1 MPVDKL
7 VARCGKYGKAALAH
21 PQYPLMKNIAFFSL
35 ANLLGNFF
43 AFLFHFYIARA
54 LTVVE
59 YGAISALIAAFG
71 LFSLPIGSFAI
82 LVVKKVAQD
91 KAKAASV
98 AKGALNLSLAF
109 AATVC
114 FAIIVFSQAFLGFFH
129 LEEWLLVPL
138 FAFGVLLGCV
148 SAALNGVLQGLENFF
163 LSGSSFVAG
172 SLVKLLLGFVL
183 VGALGYGMLGALGAF
198 VAAIAVSTG
207 IVFCY
212 LFPLLK
218 EKGEPYYFWNMK
230 KDFLVITAISIGMFL
245 ALSGDLIVLGNL
257 FPEDELGFYAA
268 GSMLAK
274 IISYALL
281 PLSAVVF
288 PKMVESAHLKK
299 SSNVLFVGLALLAV
313 AGAAFLAFYWFFG
326 GFALSFL
333 YSDKYLA
340 GLSYLMVL
348 SLSVVFYCF
357 NALLSRQFIAERN
370 SFYTI
375 AVLAIPIAGLALLYF
390 IPDISFA
397 PYVMLGLNAVLF
409 VASMVLLKNGRMKA
423 AAEAP
428 VIS

>member
-1 MPVDKL
+1 MPIDKL
-7 VARCGKYGKAALAH
+7 VGKCGKYGKATLAD
-21 PQYPLMKNIAFFSL
+21 PNYPLMKNIAFFSL

-43 AFLFHFYIARA
+43 GFLFHFYIARA

-59 YGAISALIAAFG
+59 YGAISALIAAFS
-71 LFSLPIGSFAI
+71 LFGLPIGSFAI
-82 LVVKKVAQD
+82 LVVKKVAQGRGN
-91 KAKAASV
+91 ASAV
-98 AKGALNLSLAF
+98 AKGALGISFAF
-109 AATVC
+109 AAAAC
-114 FAIIVFSQAFLGFFH
+114 FALLVFSQAFLGFFH
-129 LEEWLLVPL
+129 LEELLLVPL
-138 FAFGVLLGCV
+138 FAIGVLLGCI

-163 LSGSSFVAG
+163 LSGASFIVG
-172 SLVKLLLGFVL
+172 SLAKLVLGFLL
-183 VGALGYGMLGALGAF
+183 VGALGWGMLGAFGAF
-198 VAAIAVSTG
+198 VAASAVSTA
-207 IVFCY
+207 IIFYY

-218 EKGEPYYFWNMK
+218 ETGKPYYFLDMK
-230 KDFLVITAISIGMFL
+230 KDFLAITAISIGMFL
-245 ALSGDLIVLGNL
+245 ALNGDLIVLGNL

-281 PLSAVVF
+281 PLSVVVF

-313 AGAAFLAFYWFFG
+313 LGLAFLVFYWFFG
-326 GFALSFL
+326 GFALSIL

-348 SLSVVFYCF
+348 SLSVVIYCF
-357 NALLSRQFIAERN
+357 NALLSRQFMAEK
-370 SFYTI
+370 SDAYAA

-397 PYVMLGLNAVLF
+397 PYVMLGLNVVLF
-409 VASMVLLKNGRMKA
+409 AASMVLLKKGGMKV

-428 VIS
+428 VVS